1 MQVGIDWGSEQHEV
15 AVLEDS
21 GEPKERFA
29 VKHSRKGLDKLIA
42 ELSHYGPASETWV
55 AIERKEGRLV
65 DRLLEAGHP
74 VVMVKPDAIRQWRK
88 SEAGSGAKSDR
99 GDAEIIADY
108 LRLCR
113 HRLSPLEPF
122 SDHTKALRAVT
133 RTRKDLVKQR
143 VAASNQLGA
152 TLDAFWPG
160 AKTLF
165 ADLTSDIALAFLE
178 SYPTPSKASHLGEK
192 RMAAFLKRN
201 HYSGRSKP
209 SELVAKLEAAPPGIT
224 AGLEPQARA
233 DALLAMVRVIRAL
246 NQSIKELERSNG
258 ALLSE
263 HPDAEIFTSLP
274 RSGKVNAA
282 QILAEVGDCRQAYDG
297 PEGLAALAGVTPV
310 TRQSGKHRSV
320 GFRWACNKNLRDAV
334 CRWADNSRQASPW
347 AQMIYQEARERGH
360 DHPHAVRILARA
372 WIRVIWRCW
381 IDRVPYDPSRHGAA
395 RKLAEEALAA

>member
-1 MQVGIDWGSEQHEV
+1 VLVGIDWGSEEHEV

-21 GEPKERFA
+21 GERKERFA

-42 ELSHYGPASETWV
+42 KLSRYGPASELWV
-55 AIERKEGRLV
+55 ALERKEGRLV

-74 VVMVKPDAIRQWRK
+74 VVMIKPNAIKEWRK
-88 SEAGSGAKSDR
+88 SEVVSGAKSDR

-113 HRLSPLEPF
+113 HRLSPLQPF
-122 SDHTKALRAVT
+122 SDETKALRAVT

-143 VAASNQLGA
+143 VAAGNQLGA
-152 TLDAFWPG
+152 MLDAFWPG

-165 ADLTSDIALAFLE
+165 AEITSDIALAFLE
-178 SYPTPSKASHLGEK
+178 SYPRPSKASHLGDK

-201 HYSGRSKP
+201 HYSGRSTP
-209 SELVAKLEAAPPGIT
+209 SELVAKLEAAPVGIT
-224 AGLEPQARA
+224 SGSEPQARA
-233 DALLAMVRVIRAL
+233 ETLLAMVRVIRAL

-258 ALLSE
+258 AHLEE
-263 HPDAEIFTSLP
+263 HPDAKIFTSLP

-297 PEGLAALAGVTPV
+297 PDGLAALAGVTPV

-320 GFRWACNKNLRDAV
+320 GFRWACNKNLRDAM
-334 CRWADNSRQASPW
+334 CRFADNSRQASPW
-347 AQMIYQEARERGH
+347 AQTIYEEARGRGC

-381 IDRVPYDPSRHGAA
+381 IDRVPYDPSQHGAA
-395 RKLAEEALAA
+395 RKLAEEAIAA